1 MQPRGRANSPAGT
14 CSYSWIQNTS
24 REEAQRICLRASDVV
39 CYGAEVQKASRPG
52 TEEDS
57 SITDTFTIL
66 ALTTESSVYH
76 TSP

>member
-1 MQPRGRANSPAGT
+1 M
-14 CSYSWIQNTS
+14 
-24 REEAQRICLRASDVV
+24 V